1 MRGMCVHGYSL
12 KEYCYP
18 CAKQKE
24 HKMNK
29 AAKIVRYLAKY
40 PHAKP
45 DEVAKATG
53 STKSSVYTIKYRHKD
68 QIAAKRREIME
79 ENNDNVLDLSD
90 YSIIKTHIPE
100 EDLKEF
106 AYQASQ
112 GAGRIAPEP
121 QSVEALLDERG
132 AVYGGYGKF
141 KDLAEVAQRFK
152 DSLQYFLITR
162 NKYLAPDQQEAL
174 DMIFHKV
181 ARIINGDA
189 DYVDNWKDIA
199 GYAMLIS
206 DRLEGNAR

>member
-90 YSIIKTHIPE
+90 YSIIKNHIPTE
-100 EDLKEF
+100 EIEKLVKKP
-106 AYQASQ
+106 
-112 GAGRIAPEP
+112 GT
-121 QSVEALLDERG
+121 VEALLNERG
-132 AVYGGYGKF
+132 AVYEGYGKF

>member
-1 MRGMCVHGYSL
+1 
-12 KEYCYP
+12 
-18 CAKQKE
+18 
-24 HKMNK
+24 MNK
-29 AAKIVRYLAKY
+29 AAKIVRYIAKN
-40 PHAKP
+40 PGAKP

-53 STKSSVYTIKYRHKD
+53 STKSSVYTIRHRFKD
-68 QIAAKRREIME
+68 QIRAKRRELTE
-79 ENNDNVLDLSD
+79 EQNDNVLDLRD
-90 YSIIKTHIPE
+90 YPIIEEHIPAE
-100 EDLKEF
+100 QLHELM
-106 AYQASQ
+106 YTVTQ
-112 GAGRIAPEP
+112 GTGRTPPVEKP
-121 QSVEALLDERG
+121 QSVDALLDERG

-152 DSLQYFLITR
+152 DALQYFLITR

-174 DMIFHKV
+174 EMIFHKV